1 MSHLQATHTHQA
13 ALRAAPPHPAQW
25 GRKQQAARA
34 VWSLVSRCASRCAS
48 REVARG
54 VEGRGERSGSR
65 RCALRRQAAWAERQP
80 GRPASRA
87 RPLSLDDLLARIAK
101 KEVEEVVGGWLEAA
115 RSRRMRLLLYAS
127 GVERPA
133 RGVPA
138 MARAGPRVPAM
149 GLQQRPKLDTQTYEM
164 EKVAPAILPV
174 WPNRL
179 PNLGLR

>member
-1 MSHLQATHTHQA
+1 M
-13 ALRAAPPHPAQW
+13 LRA
-25 GRKQQAARA
+25 
-34 VWSLVSRCASRCAS
+34 
-48 REVARG
+48 
-54 VEGRGERSGSR
+54 RGECSGSR

-87 RPLSLDDLLARIAK
+87 RLLTTSLDDLLARIAK
-101 KEVEEVVGGWLEAA
+101 KEGEEVVGGWLEAA

-164 EKVAPAILPV
+164 EKVYHIIVLDLALCYAVCMVRILGDAA
-174 WPNRL
+174 R
-179 PNLGLR
+179 

>member
-1 MSHLQATHTHQA
+1 M
-13 ALRAAPPHPAQW
+13 LRA
-25 GRKQQAARA
+25 
-34 VWSLVSRCASRCAS
+34 
-48 REVARG
+48 
-54 VEGRGERSGSR
+54 RGECSGSR

-164 EKVAPAILPV
+164 EKVCIFTQRLSIKHFAVQTQLRRPCPVSPGLKRARPSRDVLRRVDRGAACPPPAATCMHAPCTLQHV
-174 WPNRL
+174 
-179 PNLGLR
+179 

>member
-1 MSHLQATHTHQA
+1 M
-13 ALRAAPPHPAQW
+13 LRA
-25 GRKQQAARA
+25 
-34 VWSLVSRCASRCAS
+34 
-48 REVARG
+48 
-54 VEGRGERSGSR
+54 RGECSGSR

-164 EKVAPAILPV
+164 EKVRVPQ
-174 WPNRL
+174 
-179 PNLGLR
+179 

>member
-1 MSHLQATHTHQA
+1 M
-13 ALRAAPPHPAQW
+13 LRA
-25 GRKQQAARA
+25 
-34 VWSLVSRCASRCAS
+34 
-48 REVARG
+48 
-54 VEGRGERSGSR
+54 RGECSGSR
-65 RCALRRQAAWAERQP
+65 RCALRRQAAWAERQPERQP

-164 EKVAPAILPV
+164 EKVLGFLGFLAFFASFFPPTPLRNHTALR
-174 WPNRL
+174 RL
-179 PNLGLR
+179 TRGAKG

>member
-1 MSHLQATHTHQA
+1 M
-13 ALRAAPPHPAQW
+13 LRA
-25 GRKQQAARA
+25 
-34 VWSLVSRCASRCAS
+34 
-48 REVARG
+48 
-54 VEGRGERSGSR
+54 RGECSGSR

-164 EKVAPAILPV
+164 EKVGAMHAS
-174 WPNRL
+174 
-179 PNLGLR
+179 GLRMLDRRARHARA

>member
-1 MSHLQATHTHQA
+1 M
-13 ALRAAPPHPAQW
+13 LRA
-25 GRKQQAARA
+25 
-34 VWSLVSRCASRCAS
+34 
-48 REVARG
+48 
-54 VEGRGERSGSR
+54 RGECSGSR

-164 EKVAPAILPV
+164 EKVRFFSIEIVLPV
-174 WPNRL
+174 LRLVTARYNRTVRRMASQAESSA
-179 PNLGLR
+179 P

>member
-1 MSHLQATHTHQA
+1 M
-13 ALRAAPPHPAQW
+13 LRA
-25 GRKQQAARA
+25 
-34 VWSLVSRCASRCAS
+34 
-48 REVARG
+48 
-54 VEGRGERSGSR
+54 RGECSGSR

-164 EKVAPAILPV
+164 EKVHDIQAGPLLIPHQCHTSLFGHKGGGK
-174 WPNRL
+174 R
-179 PNLGLR
+179 GFR